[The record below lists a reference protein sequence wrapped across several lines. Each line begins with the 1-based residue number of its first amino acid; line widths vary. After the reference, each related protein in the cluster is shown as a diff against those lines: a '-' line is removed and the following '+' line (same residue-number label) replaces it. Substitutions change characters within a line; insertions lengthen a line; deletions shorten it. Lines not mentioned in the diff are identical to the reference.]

1 MISLLDTPD
10 AYLVDVWVVF
20 YEHPPERRLSWM
32 WKLLEPGFSHVE
44 VWREDR
50 GAWARADTCLEF
62 LNLEVHLQPPWEVI
76 PHARFVHVTRL
87 VPLGKIREP
96 FMVGPVTCVELAKAA
111 IGLRAPLVRTP
122 YALYKHLTRKT
133 ECSSYSVSLWLRSLL
148 WRSRRF
154 LRSCAARLTSSGRK
168 TDEVAQE
175 AEGVTGS
182 GSPSRA
188 SGCGPGATGRTGE
201 PETEADAERI
211 TRVADVP
218 ELPVESGCSF
228 EYGGSPAVRAAR

>member
-1 MISLLDTPD
+1 MISLLDSVD
-10 AYLVDVWVVF
+10 SYLVDVWAVF
-20 YEHPPERRLSWM
+20 YDHPPERRLSRL

-50 GAWARADTCLEF
+50 GAWCRADTCLEF
-62 LNLEVHLQPPWEVI
+62 LNLEVHLQPPWEVL

-96 FMVGPVTCVELAKAA
+96 FMFGPITCVELTKGA

-122 YALYKHLTRKT
+122 FALYKHLRKT
-133 ECSSYSVSLWLRSLL
+133 ECHSFSVSLWLRSLL
-148 WRSRRF
+148 WHSRRF
-154 LRSCAARLTSSGRK
+154 LRSCAARLTSFGRK

-175 AEGVTGS
+175 AEGIAGS

-188 SGCGPGATGRTGE
+188 SGCGPGATGRAGE

-211 TRVADVP
+211 PRIADVS
-218 ELPVESGCSF
+218 ELPVEPRSAV
-228 EYGGSPAVRAAR
+228 EHGGSPAVRAAR